1 MCFLCEITAGE
12 ELTYDYNLQCLYLQA
27 QQPCY
32 FESSK
37 YRDTI
42 GTKQQT
48 TTATTNIDNNN
59 NHFIIVQNYFNM
71 KNE

>member
-1 MCFLCEITAGE
+1 MVYMCMFSLCNITAGE
-12 ELTYDYNLQCLYLQA
+12 ELMYDYNLQCLYLQA

-42 GTKQQT
+42 GTK
-48 TTATTNIDNNN
+48 
-59 NHFIIVQNYFNM
+59 
-71 KNE
+71 

>member
-1 MCFLCEITAGE
+1 MFSLCNITAGE
-12 ELTYDYNLQCLYLQA
+12 ELMYDYNLQCLYLQV

-42 GTKQQT
+42 GTK
-48 TTATTNIDNNN
+48 
-59 NHFIIVQNYFNM
+59 
-71 KNE
+71 